1 MTTLFNTLGV
11 PEFARPLARLINDY
25 DPNLFLERLPDGHPR
40 LIDHPDQRYAVID
53 RPLGLPEYI
62 VQSYP
67 EHLLDH
73 RVFAD
78 IIAASARQHDW
89 DKAKFDPVTAAHH
102 MLEARRREDDN
113 EAKADVIKFT
123 MRKRKWS

>member
-25 DPNLFLERLPDGHPR
+25 DPNLFLERLPDSHPR

-53 RPLGLPEYI
+53 RPLGKPEYI

-78 IIAASARQHDW
+78 IIAGSAREHHW
-89 DKAKFDPVTAAHH
+89 DIGKFDPVGTAAT
-102 MLEARRREDDN
+102 MLEMRRREDDN
-113 EAKADVIKFT
+113 EAKADIIKFT
-123 MRKRKWS
+123 LKKRKWS